1 MTSRRARRGAAT
13 LLLCLGLLGVPL
25 LAGCGGT
32 AGPGNREA
40 RADAPAPKAAPQK
53 AGPQKGPQNAAQRA
67 SVVFFL
73 GDSYTVGDRGVQ
85 PETTYASATGRLMGW
100 QVVVEGRAGT
110 GFVKTVGGEAFL
122 QLFESQ
128 LGWRPAPDLLIV
140 SGGHND
146 WRVPPP
152 RVAAAART
160 LLERARQRWPGTHIV
175 LMGPLW
181 GNDTPPPNEL
191 GVRNA
196 LRNLAT
202 QMAVPFIDPLAE
214 RWITGNRLTH
224 RGNAPQYI
232 KRDGTH
238 PDEAGHRYVA
248 TRLAADVKRLGLA
261 HPLRKSA

>member
-13 LLLCLGLLGVPL
+13 LLLCLGLLGLPL
-25 LAGCGGT
+25 LSGCGGVSGT
-32 AGPGNREA
+32 GHRTARADGPALQKAPAKAGPG
-40 RADAPAPKAAPQK
+40 KAARP
-53 AGPQKGPQNAAQRA
+53 

-85 PETTYASATGRLMGW
+85 PESTYASATGRLMGW
-100 QVVVEGRAGT
+100 QVIVKGRAGT
-110 GFVKTVGGEAFL
+110 GFVKTVGGQAFL

-128 LGWRPAPDLLIV
+128 LGWRPAPDMLIV

-146 WRVPPP
+146 WRAPAP
-152 RVAAAART
+152 RVAAAARA

-191 GVRNA
+191 AVRNA

-202 QMAVPFIDPLAE
+202 QMAVPFVDPLAE
-214 RWITGNRLTH
+214 RWITGNRLT
-224 RGNAPQYI
+224 RQGNAPQYI
-232 KRDGTH
+232 KKDGTH

-248 TRLAADVKRLGLA
+248 TRLAADVERLGLA
-261 HPLRKSA
+261 QPVRKTG

>member
-13 LLLCLGLLGVPL
+13 LLLCLGLLGLPL

-32 AGPGNREA
+32 GGTGPRTA
-40 RADAPAPKAAPQK
+40 RADGPPAKKPVPR
-53 AGPQKGPQNAAQRA
+53 P

-85 PETTYASATGRLMGW
+85 PETTYASATGRLLGW
-100 QVVVEGRAGT
+100 QVIVAGRSGT
-110 GFVKTVGGEAFL
+110 GFVKTVAGQAFL

-152 RVAAAART
+152 RVAAAARA
-160 LLERARQRWPGTHIV
+160 LLERARQRWPGTHLV

-191 GVRNA
+191 AVRNA
-196 LRNLAT
+196 LRTLAT
-202 QMAVPFIDPLAE
+202 QMAVPFVDPLAE
-214 RWITGNRLTH
+214 RWITGNRLTR

-248 TRLAADVKRLGLA
+248 TRLAADIKRLGLA
-261 HPLRKSA
+261 HALRRPA